1 MILHDALNEINSQRI
16 RSYES
21 DSGLLKEHFGIEETV
36 LAGGYGYRQI
46 LELVQNS
53 ADALIEASELNGL
66 QNSQGR
72 IQVQL
77 NGSRLYVAN
86 TGSPL
91 SKEGLDSLL
100 RSHSSPKRGNQIG
113 RFGLGFKSLLK
124 LGGSI
129 DIFTRNSG
137 AIRFDQKRCRSELRQ
152 QFQVS
157 EVPGMRLAWP
167 LPAEERTADPICY
180 ELSWAETIVRAEI
193 GSESLLQLLR
203 EEIKSFPAEFL
214 LFFNIKTLL
223 RLDDGK
229 EKVREVQ
236 LEVKDTESIL
246 HDGDAV
252 SRWRIATS
260 EVHITE
266 ERAIADATH
275 IHARESV
282 PVSWAMPIEGRREEV
297 GRFWAFFPTRT
308 QTYLPG
314 ILNAPWKLNSDRNAI
329 ISGEWNSALMAEAA
343 RLIADTL
350 PILSTPDD
358 PARALDAFPRQP
370 DRKDEDAAPL
380 LDSLWELLKTAPVI
394 PDGTGALRNAV
405 DLWCHPEDSMRL
417 ANAWQSLAGIHQK
430 AQLVHA
436 ACLKSQRASRLKM
449 LAERIGAPATGNDSP
464 ALRRCSAESWFGMV
478 ASVETETALSV
489 LKLAE
494 AFSNDA
500 NAAAIW
506 RRICPNLAIIPT
518 QSSELSTATKVV
530 LAPEGAAPPGLT
542 SVATALQTNTEARR
556 ILSEVLKVRELD
568 DQVWVSSL
576 NEALQAALKVPNWL
590 TQDKEAGWKMFW
602 SRLRRAPASVRK
614 EFLDKYRDHVHVCRR
629 DKRWVTAES
638 VLLPG
643 RLVDD
648 GDRSSS
654 SDLLVDPDMHS
665 KDRIS
670 LKSLGV
676 VDVPAG
682 NIGPAD
688 FTLISGESQLLHQWL
703 ELCRRHYN
711 STYGTRASRD
721 YLQPD
726 SLSMPRS
733 YGLLAELTGASN
745 VRFTFLLLDRLAE
758 TEFQKPVGFGH
769 ITRRV
774 YPRSSIPH
782 PLSWYV
788 LSHGEVE
795 LGSSTVPL
803 RALVARRN
811 HKVLRQLPDWSHLE
825 SAIGQLDIKT
835 HMVSVTQAD
844 LDAFWSAMI
853 DAVVTARKLNGDE
866 LTDLW
871 NGAAN
876 DGIVPTELPS
886 SSGRIPLSAVF
897 VTASADWA
905 RRARTS
911 RRVVVVLSPTT
922 MDLWMKAGAQ
932 DLACLVQAE
941 WTTNAGPIERLTDVV
956 PELGDVL
963 AEEAHEVARC
973 QRVTRLHLRIA
984 DTLQPAPCLMWDGAL
999 FLDAEQLAPLP
1010 RAERLRQLISEIAAS
1025 GWLRGS
1031 ASDALA
1037 CLVDAGVDERRMN
1050 VAQGATL
1057 EDRLLRAVGN
1067 RVEPL
1072 RDALGQSLCTL
1083 DFVRQC
1089 TPQQLSELVLAQL
1102 GPSTL
1107 NALRD
1112 TLQAEGL
1119 KPPARW
1125 NSAPALAFV
1134 AAINFPPEFASSA
1147 KARRE
1152 SEESISGP
1160 IELRPLHDFQQEV
1173 YDGLRSL
1180 IASDTQRRRCVISL
1194 PTGGGKTR
1202 VTVEAAVRLVLAPV
1216 RDARCVLWIAQ
1227 TDELCEQAV
1236 QAFRQVWVNLGARRT
1251 NLRIVRLWG
1260 NNPNPSEQDADK
1272 PVVVVASI
1280 QTLNNRFG
1288 SADLAWLRKP
1298 GLVVVDECHHAIT
1311 PSYSELLRML
1321 DAEAPHL
1328 GLDEKTEPAIV
1339 GLSATPFRTVDDE
1352 SQRLARR
1359 FGGRWL
1365 PSDQERLY
1373 ERLLAQGVLA
1383 RAQYESLDSGVD
1395 LTQDELARLGRLKE
1409 PWEGLDFENL
1419 LEAINQR
1426 LAGDAHRNE
1435 RIVECIESSSAH
1447 SILLFTNSVD
1457 HANEMSARLNLAG
1470 IGAAAVSGSTPTAT
1484 RRYFLEKF
1492 QDGQIRVICNHSV
1505 LTTGFDAPKTDMVLI
1520 ARQVFSQVG
1529 YMQMVGRGL
1538 RGVKNG
1544 GTSTCRIV
1552 TVMDNLG
1559 RFRDR
1564 HPYHYC
1570 RDLYADDASH

>member
-1 MILHDALNEINSQRI
+1 MMLHDELNQITAERMGSYASEPRRLTEDFNSEEI
-16 RSYES
+16 
-21 DSGLLKEHFGIEETV
+21 V

-46 LELVQNS
+46 LELVQNG
-53 ADALIEASELNGL
+53 ADALLEAHERDEPQDSE
-66 QNSQGR
+66 GR
-72 IQVQL
+72 IHVQL
-77 NGSRLYVAN
+77 HGSRLYVAN

-100 RSHSSPKRGNQIG
+100 RSHSSTKRGNQIG

-124 LGGSI
+124 LGGRI

-137 AIRFDQKRCRSELRQ
+137 AIRFDPSRCQAVLRKK
-152 QFQVS
+152 FQVL
-157 EVPGMRLAWP
+157 EVPRMRLAWP
-167 LPAEERTADPICY
+167 LPAKERAADPLCS
-180 ELSWAETIVRAEI
+180 ELSWAETIVRVEI
-193 GSESLLQLLR
+193 SSENLLQLLR
-203 EEIKSFPAEFL
+203 KEIQSFPAEFL

-223 RLDDGK
+223 VLDDGE
-229 EKVREVQ
+229 EKAREVR
-236 LEVKDTESIL
+236 LEIKGAESNL
-246 HDGDAV
+246 HDGDIV
-252 SRWRIATS
+252 SRWRIATR
-260 EVHITE
+260 EVHITG
-266 ERAIADATH
+266 ERAIADATD
-275 IHARESV
+275 IHARKSA
-282 PVSWAMPIEGRREEV
+282 PLSWATPIEGRREEV
-297 GRFWAFFPTRT
+297 GRFWAFFPTQT

-329 ISGEWNSALMAEAA
+329 IGGEWNAALMAEAA

-350 PILSTPDD
+350 PSLSTPDD

-380 LDSLWELLKTAPVI
+380 LESLWELLKTAPVI

-417 ANAWQSLAGIHQK
+417 ANAWQSVAGIHQK
-430 AQLVHA
+430 VQLVHA
-436 ACLKSQRASRLKM
+436 TCLKPQRASRLKM

-464 ALRRCSAESWFGMV
+464 VLRRCSAESWFGMV
-478 ASVETETALSV
+478 ASVETETALDV
-489 LKLAE
+489 LQLAE
-494 AFSNDA
+494 TFSNDA
-500 NAAAIW
+500 NAAVW
-506 RRICPNLAIIPT
+506 SRVCPNLAIIPT
-518 QSSELSTATKVV
+518 QTGKLSTATKVV

-542 SVATALQTNTEARR
+542 SVATPLQTNTEARR
-556 ILSEVLKVRELD
+556 ILSEVLKVRKLD
-568 DQVWVSSL
+568 DQVWVAIL
-576 NEALQAALKVPNWL
+576 NEAFQDALNVANWL
-590 TQDKEAGWKMFW
+590 TETKEAGWKKFW
-602 SRLRRAPASVRK
+602 SRLRRAPAAVRRD
-614 EFLDKYRDHVHVCRR
+614 FLEKHRDQVHVRRR
-629 DKRWVTAES
+629 DESWVTAES

-643 RLVDD
+643 GLVSD
-648 GDRSSS
+648 GDRSSNS
-654 SDLLVDPDMHS
+654 KILVDPDLHG
-665 KDRIS
+665 KDRMS
-670 LKSLGV
+670 LNSLGV

-682 NIGPAD
+682 DIGPAD
-688 FTLISGESQLLHQWL
+688 FAQISGEKKLLVEWR
-703 ELCRRHYN
+703 ELRRRHYK
-711 STYGTRASRD
+711 STYYNSASWD
-721 YLQPD
+721 YLQPG
-726 SLSMPRS
+726 SLSMPRG
-733 YGLLAELTGASN
+733 YGLLAELTGEAN
-745 VRFTFLLLDRLAE
+745 VHFTSQLLDRLADP
-758 TEFQKPVGFGH
+758 EFQEAVGFGH
-769 ITRRV
+769 ITSRV
-774 YPRSSIPH
+774 YRKSFVPH
-782 PLSWYV
+782 PLCWYV
-788 LSHGEVE
+788 LNHGEVQ

-811 HKVLRQLPDWSHLE
+811 HKALRHLPNWSHIE
-825 SAIGQLDIKT
+825 SAIRQLDIET
-835 HMVSVTQAD
+835 HMVSVTQSD
-844 LDAFWSAMI
+844 LDSFWSAMI
-853 DAVVTARKLNGDE
+853 DAVVTAHKLNGDE
-866 LTDLW
+866 LTNLW

-876 DGIVPTELPS
+876 DDIVPTELPS
-886 SSGRIPLSAVF
+886 SSGRVPLSAVF

-911 RRVVVVLSPTT
+911 GRVVVVLSPTT

-932 DLACLVQAE
+932 DLGCLVQAK
-941 WTTNAGPIERLTDVV
+941 WTTIAGPPERLTDVV

-963 AEEAHEVARC
+963 REEVHEVARC
-973 QRVTRLHLRIA
+973 QHVTSLHFRIS

-1010 RAERLRQLISEIAAS
+1010 RAERLRQLIYEIAAS
-1025 GWLRGS
+1025 GWLRSS

-1037 CLVDAGVDERRMN
+1037 HLVDAGVDERRMN

-1072 RDALGQSLCTL
+1072 LDALGQSLCTL

-1107 NALRD
+1107 TALRD

-1125 NSAPALAFV
+1125 NTAPALAFV

-1147 KARRE
+1147 EARRE
-1152 SEESISGP
+1152 PEELISGP
-1160 IELRPLHDFQQEV
+1160 IELPPLHDFQQEV

-1180 IASDTQRRRCVISL
+1180 IASDTQRRRGVISL

-1216 RDARCVLWIAQ
+1216 GDPRCVLWIAQ

-1260 NNPNPSEQDADK
+1260 GNPNPYEQDADK

-1288 SADLAWLRKP
+1288 SADLVWLRKP

-1311 PSYSELLRML
+1311 PSYSELLRWL
-1321 DAEAPHL
+1321 DAEVPHL
-1328 GLDEKTEPAIV
+1328 GVAEKSEPAIV

-1359 FGGRWL
+1359 FGSRWL

-1435 RIVECIESSSAH
+1435 RLVECIESSAAQ
-1447 SILLFTNSVD
+1447 SILLFTNSVE
-1457 HANEMSARLNLAG
+1457 HANEMSARLNFAG
-1470 IGAAAVSGSTPTAT
+1470 IGAAAVSGSTPSAT

-1492 QDGQIRVICNHSV
+1492 QGGQIRVICNHSV

-1520 ARQVFSQVG
+1520 ARQVFSQVR

-1538 RGVKNG
+1538 RGKKNG
-1544 GTSTCRIV
+1544 GTPACRIV

-1559 RFRDR
+1559 RFKDR
-1564 HPYHYC
+1564 HPFHYC
-1570 RDLYADDASH
+1570 RDLYADDT